1 MPQSINNL
9 AVGAKIKFGSIYG
22 SPIVWLVADK
32 NHAGYPSSSIT
43 FVAEKIIKLLC
54 FDAIEVS
61 NSDSNRRSYGNNR
74 YLQANLRQWLNS
86 AAAAGAWYTAQ
97 HSADAPPSNANVW
110 SNYNEYDAL
119 AGFLNAFSVNERN
132 ALLSTTLTVAR
143 NTVTDGGGSE
153 TVADKVFLLSNTEV
167 GLANENG
174 VAEGSIL
181 SLFNTSSNRITQPT
195 AAAVSNS
202 EYTNGS
208 LTSSQPW
215 YWWLRTPYASS
226 SYVVRGV
233 DTDGSLG
240 YSGAYNGDIGLRPA
254 FNLSSGLL
262 ISDSADGD
270 GCYTIVYN
278 QAPTVPAS
286 ISVPSE
292 VIGGQSLTVT
302 WGQST
307 DADGNLS
314 GYRLERQYNGG
325 SWAQIYEGSPRTYTD
340 AITFGWTSVRYRVKA
355 YDAAGAESGYTTSD
369 TRTVTNNR
377 DPVISGSNGSL
388 GSFTASPPSY
398 NYTVTDADGDTVTVV
413 EKLDGATLRTY
424 TPTLGAT
431 NTLTFTAPQWRSI
444 LNGNHTLTI
453 TATDP
458 MGATAT
464 RTMTFTKAVTQV
476 AFTTDILAADDMP
489 TKAIIN
495 IQGSFPAGSDL
506 SIEICNNA
514 HDASP
519 AWEDITT
526 KVLNAQ
532 KHFFTNTTK
541 TAADWGVA
549 LKVTLNKGTATETC
563 YIHSIGGNFG

>member
-32 NHAGYPSSSIT
+32 NHAGYPANSIT
-43 FVAEKIIKLLC
+43 FVAEKIIKLLP
-54 FDAIEVS
+54 FDAKEATNS
-61 NSDSNRRSYGNNR
+61 NSDRQSYGNNR
-74 YLQANLRQWLNS
+74 YLHSNLRQWLNS
-86 AAAAGAWYTAQ
+86 SAAAGAWYTAQ

-110 SNYNEYDAL
+110 NNNNEYDAL
-119 AGFLNAFSVNERN
+119 AGFLNAFSANERN

-143 NTVTDGGGSE
+143 NTVTDGGSSE
-153 TVADKVFLLSNTEV
+153 TVTDKIFLLSETEV
-167 GLANENG
+167 GLGNENG
-174 VAEGSIL
+174 IAEGSIL
-181 SLFNTSSNRITQPT
+181 TLFNTASNRITQPT

-202 EYTNGS
+202 EYTSGS
-208 LTSSQPW
+208 LSASQPW
-215 YWWLRTPYASS
+215 YWWLRTPYASN
-226 SYVVRGV
+226 SYLVRYVCAVGALSNDSAYV
-233 DTDGSLG
+233 GSL
-240 YSGAYNGDIGLRPA
+240 GLRPA

-262 ISDSADGD
+262 ISDTTDGD
-270 GCYTIVYN
+270 GCYTVVYN
-278 QAPTVPAS
+278 QAPTAPAS
-286 ISVPSE
+286 ISVPTE

-325 SWAQIYEGSPRTYTD
+325 AWSQIYEGSLRTYNDT
-340 AITFGWTSVRYRVKA
+340 ITYGWTSVCYRVKA
-355 YDAAGAESGYTTSD
+355 YDTAGAESTYTTSP

-377 DPVISGSNGSL
+377 DPVISGSDGSL
-388 GSFTASPPSY
+388 GSFSSSPPSY

-413 EKLDGATLRTY
+413 EKLNGVTLRTY

-431 NTLTFTAPQWRSI
+431 NTLTFTAPQWLNI

-476 AFTTDILAADDMP
+476 AFTTDVLEADDMP
-489 TKAIIN
+489 TKAIVN
-495 IQGSFPAGSDL
+495 IQGSFPVGSDL
-506 SIEICNNA
+506 TIEICNNA

-519 AWEDITT
+519 TWEDITT

-532 KHFFTNTTK
+532 KHFFANTTK
-541 TAADWGVA
+541 TAANWGVA
-549 LKVTLNKGTATETC
+549 LRVTLNRGTASETC